1 MEMIMLCS
9 DSPESRQPVSLY
21 IWLPPGLCN
30 NLGWSFVK
38 PRYFLVVW
46 MVMLQTG
53 HHPCRVFVWLP
64 LYEAAF
70 VYTCC
75 CCKFFSSCLGLDGCS
90 MTLNWYSLQKIGP
103 SGQQNATRCG
113 LWWVEM
119 LKTRDQYTDAASV
132 YFRICGEVKMCS
144 LIQTKIE
151 WEIYFWFV
159 ITFITF
165 FS

>member
-1 MEMIMLCS
+1 MLCS
-9 DSPESRQPVSLY
+9 DSPESRQSVSLH

-30 NLGWSFVK
+30 NLGCSFVK

-46 MVMLQTG
+46 IVMLQTG
-53 HHPCRVFVWLP
+53 HHPSRVFVWLP
-64 LYEAAF
+64 LYAAAF
-70 VYTCC
+70 VYTC

-119 LKTRDQYTDAASV
+119 IKTRSV
-132 YFRICGEVKMCS
+132 YKCCQCLLPYLWWGNNVQSYSK
-144 LIQTKIE
+144 
-151 WEIYFWFV
+151 
-159 ITFITF
+159 
-165 FS
+165 